1 MTEIETRI
9 GHTTPP
15 VSSAREKPQESKQTA
30 TPPLGATEKRQEP
43 VVSEDTVRD
52 SPTARE
58 KPQES
63 KQTATPPLGATE
75 KRQEPVVS
83 EDTARD
89 SPTAREKPQE
99 SKQTATPPLGATE
112 KRQEPVVSED
122 TARDSKKTGALVQ
135 AARAIEEGAKLVGE
149 KAPVIASIVFHSI
162 KKGVSVAYGAS
173 STLVGGAY
181 HAANDYADKYK
192 HKIEVKKLRAQ
203 REATSS
209 RLGSI
214 IYSRIVIDEEPPQ
227 KAFSDEEITS
237 LLQQILDL
245 DNEVVKI
252 GKELDEN

>member
-9 GHTTPP
+9 GHKTPP
-15 VSSAREKPQESKQTA
+15 ASSAREKPQESMQAA

-58 KPQES
+58 KPQKKE
-63 KQTATPPLGATE
+63 QMATQPSGATE

-89 SPTAREKPQE
+89 ST
-99 SKQTATPPLGATE
+99 
-112 KRQEPVVSED
+112 
-122 TARDSKKTGALVQ
+122 KTGALVQ
-135 AARAIEEGAKLVGE
+135 AAKAIEEGAELVGE
-149 KAPVIASIVFHSI
+149 KAPVIASSVFHSI
-162 KKGVSVAYGAS
+162 KKGVSVAYGTS

-181 HAANDYADKYK
+181 HAASDYADKYK
-192 HKIEVKKLRAQ
+192 HKIEVKKLKAQ

-227 KAFSDEEITS
+227 KAFSDVEITS
-237 LLQQILDL
+237 LLQQIHDL